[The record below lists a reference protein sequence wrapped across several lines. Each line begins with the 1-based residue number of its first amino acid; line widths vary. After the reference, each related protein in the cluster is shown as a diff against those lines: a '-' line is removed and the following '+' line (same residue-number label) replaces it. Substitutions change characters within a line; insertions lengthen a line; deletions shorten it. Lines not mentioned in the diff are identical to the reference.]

1 MSAVIGT
8 RDAKLS
14 CPTLVATEVE
24 TCHDLFYAVEDAES
38 YIEEQT
44 CKTVEDEEC
53 LLRVVEDCLP
63 VGVVWAA
70 YCEGCVD
77 AIREATDG

>member
-1 MSAVIGT
+1 MYAAIGT

-24 TCHDLFYAVEDAES
+24 TCHDLFYAVEDAEA

-44 CKTVEDEEC
+44 GKTVDDVGC
-53 LLRVVEDCLP
+53 PLRVIEVADLEDAHDC
-63 VGVVWAA
+63 G
-70 YCEGCVD
+70 
-77 AIREATDG
+77 

>member
-1 MSAVIGT
+1 MFAIIGT

-24 TCHDLFYAVEDAES
+24 TCHDLFYTVEDAEA

-44 CKTVEDEEC
+44 GKTVEDEDC
-53 LLRVVEDCLP
+53 PLCVVEIVELD
-63 VGVVWAA
+63 
-70 YCEGCVD
+70 D
-77 AIREATDG
+77 AHDSR

>member
-1 MSAVIGT
+1 MFAVIGT

-24 TCHDLFYAVEDAES
+24 TCHDLFYTVEDAEA

-44 CKTVEDEEC
+44 GKTVGDDGC
-53 LLRVVEDCLP
+53 PLRVVE
-63 VGVVWAA
+63 VVELDDDHKA
-70 YCEGCVD
+70 G
-77 AIREATDG
+77 

>member
-1 MSAVIGT
+1 MFAVIGT

-24 TCHDLFYAVEDAES
+24 TCHDLFYAVEDAEA

-44 CKTVEDEEC
+44 GKTVKGDGC
-53 LLRVVEDCLP
+53 PLCVVE
-63 VGVVWAA
+63 VV
-70 YCEGCVD
+70 EPDDRHENG
-77 AIREATDG
+77 

>member
-1 MSAVIGT
+1 MYAVIGM

-24 TCHDLFYAVEDAES
+24 TCHDLFYVVEDAEA

-44 CKTVEDEEC
+44 GKTAEDEEC
-53 LLRVVEDCLP
+53 PLRVVE
-63 VGVVWAA
+63 VV
-70 YCEGCVD
+70 ELDDTHDNG
-77 AIREATDG
+77 

>member
-1 MSAVIGT
+1 MYTAIGT

-24 TCHDLFYAVEDAES
+24 TCHDLFHAVEDAEA

-44 CKTVEDEEC
+44 RKTAEDEEYP
-53 LLRVVEDCLP
+53 LRLVEVVELD
-63 VGVVWAA
+63 
-70 YCEGCVD
+70 D
-77 AIREATDG
+77 AHEAG

>member
-1 MSAVIGT
+1 MYAVVGT

-24 TCHDLFYAVEDAES
+24 TCHDLFYAIEDAEA

-44 CKTVEDEEC
+44 GKSVEDEAC
-53 LLRVVEDCLP
+53 PLRVIEVVELD
-63 VGVVWAA
+63 
-70 YCEGCVD
+70 D
-77 AIREATDG
+77 AHDSG

>member
-1 MSAVIGT
+1 MYVVIGR

-24 TCHDLFYAVEDAES
+24 TYHDLFYAVEDAEA

-44 CKTVEDEEC
+44 GKSVEDEEC
-53 LLRVVEDCLP
+53 PLRVVE
-63 VGVVWAA
+63 VV
-70 YCEGCVD
+70 ELDD
-77 AIREATDG
+77 AHDSG